1 MTDVV
6 DAIAGTLGDL
16 LGLPAV
22 GAAGRVLL
30 VGMVALWLAAA
41 WWTWRDAGAR
51 SDDPLVRI
59 VATAG
64 VVLATPLLFPLA
76 VVLYLLLRPRAR
88 TSGDRELELR
98 LLALGP
104 ESLPDRCPG
113 CASTVEPG
121 WRRCP
126 ACGTRLSSPCPA
138 CARPAR
144 TDWAIC
150 AWCAAELPWAA
161 EAPPAGGDPAAA
173 PVAIPIVPGGR
184 RWLPVMAVP
193 EPVRTEAPSTALW
206 SPATET
212 TQESGTPHD
221 LGGDQAVRRVVHD
234 RPRHRHDR
242 GG

>member
-1 MTDVV
+1 VALIAIVV
-6 DAIAGTLGDL
+6 
-16 LGLPAV
+16 
-22 GAAGRVLL
+22 
-30 VGMVALWLAAA
+30 LWLAAA

-51 SDDPLVRI
+51 SEDPLVRI
-59 VATAG
+59 VAASG

-76 VVLYLLLRPRAR
+76 ILIYLLVRPRAR
-88 TSGDRELELR
+88 TSVDRALEVR

-104 ESLPDRCPG
+104 DAEPDRCPS
-113 CASTVEPG
+113 CASVVEPG

-126 ACGTRLSSPCPA
+126 ACGQPLSSPCPA

-161 EAPPAGGDPAAA
+161 EAPAGGDPATA

-184 RWLPVMAVP
+184 PRLPVMAVP
-193 EPVRTEAPSTALW
+193 ETAVPETAPAEPVAAGVTPAASPPPDRGALW
-206 SPATET
+206 ARSDPQVPDT
-212 TQESGTPHD
+212 GTPHD
-221 LGGDQAVRRVVHD
+221 LGGDQTVRRVVHG

-242 GG
+242 DG